1 MTAEELKGKYRKLY
15 DYMAASNEP
24 RYMRLFGKVMSEMM
38 DWFIKN
44 QPQAAEAWVEKLC
57 AIKWEQYLSRED
69 AMKIV
74 SKLEPEAPWSYEM
87 WTKVLSQL
95 GLETERK
102 SVFNSYALWVW
113 ANALYSDQAE
123 VLAKYAF
130 GLPIGEV
137 PTEKLVTLIH
147 ALAVSNLTDTD
158 GNFDIAR
165 YFGV

>member
-24 RYMRLFGKVMSEMM
+24 RYMRLFGNVMSEMM

-44 QPQAAEAWVEKLC
+44 QPQTAEAWIEKLC

-69 AMKIV
+69 AMRIV
-74 SKLEPEAPWSYEM
+74 SRLDPEAPWSYET

-95 GLETERK
+95 GLEAERK

-113 ANALYSDQAE
+113 ANTLYSDQAE
-123 VLAKYAF
+123 TLAKYAF
-130 GLPIGEV
+130 GMPLGEV

-165 YFGV
+165 YFGL